1 MSSHSSLLV
10 DIGGTNM
17 RYAYANR
24 KNMTDEKILLNISDE
39 NITSTLNDLLSN
51 PQIKNTVIAA
61 AGPRLGNKIK
71 MTNRGVIIDGNFLGK
86 KFKLSNSQVLNDWE
100 AVGYA
105 VDEMTLKQIKRGKS
119 ESNVDL
125 MIGPGTGLGFAIVSD
140 GKVIPTEIGN
150 TKLHSD
156 LLLKNLGIK
165 PSKSFAVLEDVIS
178 GPAISR
184 AYQSRYKKK
193 LSPEE
198 IVLLAKKRNPKA
210 KFIIYGFLDN
220 LIQFMQDVSIAYLP
234 RRILLGGSLIT
245 DLAYLLKDNK
255 FLGHYTKHPKA
266 QHTDILNSVEIN
278 LITSKTPA
286 LKGCFNYLYKTK

>member
-17 RYAYANR
+17 RYAYAN
-24 KNMTDEKILLNISDE
+24 KKDISDEKILSNISDE
-39 NITSTLNDLLSN
+39 NITNTLNDLLSN

-71 MTNRGVIIDGNFLGK
+71 MTNRKVIIDGDFLGR

-105 VDEMTLKQIKRGKS
+105 VDEMALKQIKRGKS

-150 TKLHSD
+150 TKLHSK

-178 GPAISR
+178 GPGISR

-210 KFIIYGFLDN
+210 KFIIYGFVDN
-220 LIQFMQDVSIAYLP
+220 LIQFMQDVSIA
-234 RRILLGGSLIT
+234 
-245 DLAYLLKDNK
+245 
-255 FLGHYTKHPKA
+255 
-266 QHTDILNSVEIN
+266 
-278 LITSKTPA
+278 
-286 LKGCFNYLYKTK
+286 